1 MNILISTS
9 DPGDTNVIKHLV
21 KKIGKVNFY
30 NLKIKNYYNYTIK
43 GSKSI
48 YFNEK
53 NLIKNLIKFLRIK
66 NISVILL
73 GLGHSKIKINHR
85 IIKEFCECN
94 IKVVVLAD
102 SFSNFIGRIKYK
114 KSLSLPNK
122 YLVSDNLASDLAVK
136 EGIPKKI
143 IKKFGNPVLYDFLI
157 KSKKFSK
164 TKMTENIIFVADP
177 LAKKFVIQKFKKTLP
192 NNKISEVD
200 VFRYIYKNIQNE
212 NVKNRFYFICHPKHN
227 YTSISKN
234 LVKIGNNINVIPPNY
249 KNKFKYLYQAKI
261 IFGIGSIML
270 LMSRLINKN
279 VISVLTKKQLMSNDF
294 NLVKYYDIKINFY
307 KDNKKLNKIIELN
320 KKPFNYKNNLRKYKI
335 NLKWLKN

>member
-1 MNILISTS
+1 M
-9 DPGDTNVIKHLV
+9 
-21 KKIGKVNFY
+21 
-30 NLKIKNYYNYTIK
+30 
-43 GSKSI
+43 
-48 YFNEK
+48 E
-53 NLIKNLIKFLRIK
+53 
-66 NISVILL
+66 
-73 GLGHSKIKINHR
+73 
-85 IIKEFCECN
+85 
-94 IKVVVLAD
+94 
-102 SFSNFIGRIKYK
+102 
-114 KSLSLPNK
+114 
-122 YLVSDNLASDLAVK
+122 
-136 EGIPKKI
+136 
-143 IKKFGNPVLYDFLI
+143 
-157 KSKKFSK
+157 
-164 TKMTENIIFVADP
+164 
-177 LAKKFVIQKFKKTLP
+177 
-192 NNKISEVD
+192 
-200 VFRYIYKNIQNE
+200 
-212 NVKNRFYFICHPKHN
+212 NRFYFICHPKHN